1 MNCRLIGSF
10 GLCAALTLIALFN
23 SRPAVLSQTS
33 KSTLSPAEQEL
44 LSEINA
50 ARANPQLYAGYLAK
64 LKPLFKGKEY
74 RPAGAKAALETQ
86 EGWSAVEE
94 AIKFLRAAKPAGPLS
109 ASSGLCQAA
118 TAHVKDQSA
127 RGSTGHKGADRSM
140 IEDRVKP
147 YGRWQGGI
155 GENLSYGDQ
164 SARERLLTW
173 LIDDGFASRG
183 HRLRLMND
191 DYKVAGISCGSHP
204 EYVTMCCL
212 TLAGGFTEISNQTN
226 QVKSSTASNNPNSS
240 NSNTTK
246 VKTNNATSN
255 SNKEQPAPRK
265 Y

>member
-1 MNCRLIGSF
+1 MNSRLIAGF
-10 GLCAALTLIALFN
+10 CLCAALTLFALFN
-23 SRPAVLSQTS
+23 SRPAVLSQTF

-44 LSEINA
+44 LTEINA
-50 ARANPQLYAGYLAK
+50 ARANPLLYASYLEK
-64 LKPLFKGKEY
+64 LKPLFKDKEY
-74 RPAGAKAALETQ
+74 RPQGAKAALETQ
-86 EGWSAVEE
+86 EGWSAVED

-118 TAHVKDQSA
+118 TAHVKDQS
-127 RGSTGHKGADRSM
+127 GSGATGHKGADRSL

-147 YGRWQGGI
+147 YGSWKGGI
-155 GENLSYGDQ
+155 GENLSYGDE

-191 DYKVAGISCGSHP
+191 DYKLAGISCGSHP

-212 TLAGGFTEISNQTN
+212 TLAGGFSEASNQTN
-226 QVKSSTASNNPNSS
+226 QVKSSTASNNPKSS
-240 NSNTTK
+240 NSNTAK
-246 VKTNNATSN
+246 VKTSGATSN
-255 SNKEQPAPRK
+255 SNKGQPAPRK